1 MATDVFVYG
10 TLRTGED
17 NWKRYLDHEG
27 AVLVSKE
34 EHTWP
39 EFGFVSLGR
48 YPALLTDYE
57 GEPIAVVGEVYKV
70 DAPTLRALDRLE
82 GHPSFY
88 LRRKIKLAS
97 GMVVS
102 AYTMSAKRLSA
113 EGFRGVQ
120 VIPHGDWLRFARGTH
135 NAS

>member
-1 MATDVFVYG
+1 MATNVFVYG
-10 TLRTGED
+10 TLRSGEG
-17 NWKRYLDHEG
+17 NWKRYLNHEG
-27 AVLVSKE
+27 ARLVASE

-39 EFGFVSLGR
+39 EFGFVSLGG

-57 GEPIAVVGEVYKV
+57 GEPVSVLGEVYTV

-97 GMVVS
+97 GMIVS
-102 AYTMSAKRLSA
+102 AYTMSAKRLNGG
-113 EGFRGVQ
+113 EFR
-120 VIPHGDWLRFARGTH
+120 VIPHGDWLRYVQSAH
-135 NAS
+135 NSA

>member
-10 TLRTGED
+10 TLRSGEG
-17 NWKRYLDHEG
+17 NWKRYLNHEG
-27 AVLVSKE
+27 AVLRSSD

-39 EFGFVSLGR
+39 EFGFVSLGG
-48 YPALLTDYE
+48 YPALLTDFE
-57 GEPIAVVGEVYKV
+57 GEPVSVLGEVYTV

-97 GMVVS
+97 GMIAS
-102 AYTMSAKRLSA
+102 AYTMSAKRLSK
-113 EGFRGVQ
+113 GDFQ
-120 VIPHGDWLRFARGTH
+120 VIPHGDWLRFVQGAR

>member
-10 TLRTGED
+10 TLRTGEG

-27 AVLVSKE
+27 AKLVSAC

-39 EFGFVSLGR
+39 EFGFVSLGG
-48 YPALLTDYE
+48 YPALLTDIE
-57 GEPIAVVGEVYKV
+57 GEGIAVVGEVYTV

-102 AYTMSAKRLSA
+102 AYTMSAKRLHQG
-113 EGFRGVQ
+113 EFQ
-120 VIPHGDWLRFARGTH
+120 TIPHGDWLRYARG
-135 NAS
+135 ARDAR